1 MNTEKSKD
9 ELREIIR
16 QNLISLRKNKGLS
29 QLDIALLVDKKSTTV
44 ASWEQGISLP
54 DVTTLY
60 NLSHFYNCTMEYFY
74 QEHDNE

>member
-1 MNTEKSKD
+1 MKTEKTKD

-16 QNLISLRKNKGLS
+16 KNLVSLRKNKGLS
-29 QLDIALLVDKKSTTV
+29 QVDIAMLVDKKSTTV
-44 ASWEQGISLP
+44 ASWEQGLSLP

-60 NLSHFYNCTMEYFY
+60 RLAQFYNCTMEYFY